1 MNALNCCNFSR
12 KESLVAAEY
21 VGKLINYLALI
32 YRESK
37 TSKTS
42 LKAFTVKSTLVERW
56 LNYREGFPLEEL
68 LASFEGDELYVLRQ
82 LRRSLKARRMQVVKD
97 KIEPTEGLL
106 IDLETWCRKA
116 NLSVEL
122 VDDRYRFRY
131 RSNLCWLLT
140 RFCELSL
147 LDGSQPSL
155 LSLLVELAVW
165 EVGFSRFDRNRV
177 SSSHIENRLCI
188 SKSTLSSLLHKC
200 EHQALI
206 VKRNDSDQRMVDWRL
221 SDDRSLIMKSN
232 AIAHAISREFA
243 LKPLIKSRPIQTA
256 RIRVV
261 DC

>member
-1 MNALNCCNFSR
+1 
-12 KESLVAAEY
+12 
-21 VGKLINYLALI
+21 
-32 YRESK
+32 
-37 TSKTS
+37 
-42 LKAFTVKSTLVERW
+42 
-56 LNYREGFPLEEL
+56 
-68 LASFEGDELYVLRQ
+68 
-82 LRRSLKARRMQVVKD
+82 
-97 KIEPTEGLL
+97 
-106 IDLETWCRKA
+106 
-116 NLSVEL
+116 
-122 VDDRYRFRY
+122 
-131 RSNLCWLLT
+131 
-140 RFCELSL
+140 LSL

-206 VKRNDSDQRMVDWRL
+206 IKRNDSDQRMVDWRL

-232 AIAHAISREFA
+232 AIAHAMSREFA

>member
-1 MNALNCCNFSR
+1 MDALACCNFSR

-21 VGKLINYLALI
+21 LGKLINYLTLI

-56 LNYREGFPLEEL
+56 LNYREGFPVEEL
-68 LASFEGDELYVLRQ
+68 LAIFEGDELYVLRQ
-82 LRRSLKARRMQVVKD
+82 LRRSEKAGRMRFSKD

-106 IDLETWCRKA
+106 VDLETWARKA
-116 NLSVEL
+116 NLGVEL
-122 VDDRYRFRY
+122 VEDRYRFRY

-140 RFCELSL
+140 RLCELSL

-155 LSLLVELAVW
+155 LSLLVEFVVW
-165 EVGFSRFDRNRV
+165 EVGFSRFDRNGV
-177 SSSHIENRLCI
+177 SSSHIENRLGI
-188 SKSTLSSLLHKC
+188 SKSTLSCLLHKG
-200 EHQALI
+200 EHHSLS
-206 VKRNDSDQRMVDWRL
+206 VKQNDSDQRMIDWRL

-232 AIAHAISREFA
+232 AIVHAMSKEFA
-243 LKPLIKSRPIQTA
+243 LKPLKFRPIQTA

-261 DC
+261 DR